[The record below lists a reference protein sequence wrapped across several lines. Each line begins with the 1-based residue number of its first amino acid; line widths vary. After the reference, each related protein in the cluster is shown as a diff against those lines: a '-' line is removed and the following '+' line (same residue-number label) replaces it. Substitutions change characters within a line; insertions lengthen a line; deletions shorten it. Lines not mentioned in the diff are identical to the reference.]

1 MLHIGE
7 TYNKTDIRKAK
18 YWFANVVMSMA
29 DEQIKNNEIKL
40 MEGRAQTI
48 SKDNIL
54 EVNGKGKPFTLL
66 EELTNNKKVSF

>member
-1 MLHIGE
+1 
-7 TYNKTDIRKAK
+7 
-18 YWFANVVMSMA
+18 MA